1 MIKNMRLDQKTH
13 KEEISAA
20 YTWFFKLPK
29 LRRKESTKPGVEK
42 VVADSLSKYRPSEND
57 DITSMLEIKCFS
69 FYRFFSCHRKNEKKY
84 SVRFFSL
91 NFIAVSL
98 ALFSTL

>member
-1 MIKNMRLDQKTH
+1 MKDHQKYIKLTSDVSFPSYGRQYGSDEINYQQMIKNMRLDQKTH

-42 VVADSLSKYRPSEND
+42 VVADSLSKYRPSETND
-57 DITSMLEIKCFS
+57 FTSTLEI
-69 FYRFFSCHRKNEKKY
+69 
-84 SVRFFSL
+84 
-91 NFIAVSL
+91 
-98 ALFSTL
+98 